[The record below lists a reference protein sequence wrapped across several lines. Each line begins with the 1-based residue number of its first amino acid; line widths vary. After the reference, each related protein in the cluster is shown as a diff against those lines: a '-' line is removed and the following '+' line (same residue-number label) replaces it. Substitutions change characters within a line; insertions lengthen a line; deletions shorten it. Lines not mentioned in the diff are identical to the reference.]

1 MCFLRRPQILKKFFV
16 VLLIRASC
24 SVRATAY
31 LSKSRG
37 RFLKTN
43 VTSRI
48 IQTLTN
54 IIFLMFLTRTG
65 LRFGILRECSKEYEN
80 DVRKNL
86 AVIFSKTVRCH
97 YSPIT
102 YSVWNVQ
109 EKQRKQTPSWS
120 IFDIALSLFCYT
132 IYYWCS
138 YNKGDFHKIHVRT
151 LIYIPC
157 V

>member
-1 MCFLRRPQILKKFFV
+1 LT
-16 VLLIRASC
+16 RASC

-31 LSKSRG
+31 LSKSRW
-37 RFLKTN
+37 RFLNTN
-43 VTSRI
+43 VTSRT
-48 IQTLTN
+48 IQTLTK
-54 IIFLMFLTRTG
+54 IVFLCFWQG
-65 LRFGILRECSKEYEN
+65 LSWDLDYSGNGHSKEYEK
-80 DVRKNL
+80 DIRKNL

-97 YSPIT
+97 CSPIT
-102 YSVWNVQ
+102 YSMWNVQ

-151 LIYIPC
+151 LSYIPFR
-157 V
+157 

>member
-1 MCFLRRPQILKKFFV
+1 MLVKVWVFWECHKIWKNLCRTFDKSVVFCARNSVLVKKSTKIFE
-16 VLLIRASC
+16 
-24 SVRATAY
+24 
-31 LSKSRG
+31 
-37 RFLKTN
+37 TN

-48 IQTLTN
+48 IQTLTK
-54 IIFLMFLTRTG
+54 I
-65 LRFGILRECSKEYEN
+65 
-80 DVRKNL
+80 RKNL

-97 YSPIT
+97 CSPIT
-102 YSVWNVQ
+102 YSMWNVQ

-151 LIYIPC
+151 LSYIPC